1 MLEFSREFIAK
12 AWPCVM
18 GQHAQK
24 RYVCLDNLMT
34 TFDNLLEV
42 ASLVFIGVLTT

>member
-1 MLEFSREFIAK
+1 LKPNDKYGSL
-12 AWPCVM
+12 
-18 GQHAQK
+18 
-24 RYVCLDNLMT
+24 RYDNLMT